1 MKLKLIIS
9 TTLAT
14 IAFTFMAFTNFTP
27 DAPMRTEEY
36 AIISVIQDGK
46 RNYIST
52 TVGSMP
58 TEEKEFDKEKADKKN
73 DLTPIIKELEKLN
86 EQGFYLLNGSNAIV
100 PYGQSRG
107 GDIFYTFI
115 MKRKIRN

>member
-1 MKLKLIIS
+1 MKLTLII
-9 TTLAT
+9 TTALASV
-14 IAFTFMAFTNFTP
+14 AFAFMAFTNYTP
-27 DAPMRTEEY
+27 EVTVRTEEY

-52 TVGSMP
+52 TVGSLP
-58 TEEKEFDKEKADKKN
+58 TEEKEFEKEKADKKN
-73 DLTPIIKELEKLN
+73 DLSPIIKELERLN
-86 EQGFYLLNGSNAIV
+86 EQGFYLLNGSNAVV

-115 MKRKIRN
+115 MKRKIRK